1 YVYVQHGAGI
11 DVRGR
16 VAPAASRGRAQ
27 GPAVRRAV
35 GDRRVS
41 ITWGIDIGTSG
52 TKTLAIDESGRILAS
67 ATAEYPCSHPR
78 PGWSEQDPASWWGAT
93 MATVREVLGKA
104 QLKPADVAG
113 LGLSGQM
120 HGSVFLDEG
129 GRVIRPA
136 LLWNDQRTQAQCDE
150 IEERAGGREALI
162 R

>member
-52 TKTLAIDESGRILAS
+52 TKTLAIDERGSILAS
-67 ATAEYPCSHPR
+67 ASAEYPCSHPR
-78 PGWSEQDPASWWGAT
+78 PGWSEQHPDLWWD
-93 MATVREVLGKA
+93 ATVETIGRVLASGKVR
-104 QLKPADVAG
+104 PEDVAG
-113 LGLSGQM
+113 IGLSGQ
-120 HGSVFLDEG
+120 
-129 GRVIRPA
+129 
-136 LLWNDQRTQAQCDE
+136 
-150 IEERAGGREALI
+150 
-162 R
+162 